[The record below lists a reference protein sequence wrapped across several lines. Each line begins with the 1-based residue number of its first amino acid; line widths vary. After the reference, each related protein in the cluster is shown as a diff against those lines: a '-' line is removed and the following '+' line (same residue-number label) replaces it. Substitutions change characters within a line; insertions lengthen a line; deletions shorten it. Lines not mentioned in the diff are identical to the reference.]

1 MALASADFH
10 TGRGYG
16 GGAPNLIRL
25 FSVSSSEETEEA
37 EEAPTFGRDSLPFQ
51 LRIRVPGVSNK
62 AIR

>member
-1 MALASADFH
+1 MAFASADFH

-25 FSVSSSEETEEA
+25 FSVSSVSSSEETEEA

-51 LRIRVPGVSNK
+51 
-62 AIR
+62 